1 MSSLQGTWCAIAP
14 SQQLRADSAPTP
26 VDFAGKLC
34 YEFECT
40 SIAPNSE
47 LCHFIETYS
56 SPRHLEEGYSAVKGY
71 DIGAVARIG
80 DVVKGG
86 DFYDGSFYDLRF
98 ISPKRLE
105 GFFQEVNGSKDKNAF
120 TGVLNLELHDNATRP
135 DFEKRFQAVAAAA
148 NA

>member
-14 SQQLRADSAPTP
+14 SQQLRADSWSTP
-26 VDFAGKLC
+26 VDFAGKIC

-47 LCHFIETYS
+47 LCHFIEAYS
-56 SPRHLEEGYSAVKGY
+56 SQLHLDEKVTAVKGY

-86 DFYDGSFYDLRF
+86 DFYDGSFYDLRLV
-98 ISPKRLE
+98 SPKRLE

-120 TGVLNLELHDNATRP
+120 TGVLNLELQDNAPRP
-135 DFEKRFQAVAAAA
+135 DFKKRFQAVAAAA